1 MASGVKMTRDDVA
14 KIMRDIRRLEGS
26 DVLVGI
32 PSDKIDRDDGEP
44 VNNAILGY
52 IHEYGAPA
60 AGIPARPFLI
70 PGIENAQPRVIKKLE
85 EAAKAALEQHPDDV
99 DKLLHQC
106 GLIAQAEVLAVINSG
121 PPPELKDATLA
132 ARRRRG
138 RTGEVP
144 LIDTG
149 KLRNSIN
156 YVVRKK

>member
-1 MASGVKMTRDDVA
+1 MASGVKMVRDDVA
-14 KIMRDIRRLEGS
+14 KIMRDIKKLTEL

-32 PSDKIDRDDGEP
+32 PSDKTDREDGSP
-44 VNNAILGY
+44 MNNAILGY

-70 PGIENAQPRVIKKLE
+70 PGVQNAQPKVIKHLE
-85 EAAKAALEQHPDDV
+85 AAAKAALEQKPDDV
-99 DKLLHQC
+99 DVFLHRA
-106 GLIAQAEVLAVINSG
+106 GGVATNEAKAVINAG
-121 PPPELKDATLA
+121 VKPDLKDATLA

-144 LIDTG
+144 LIDIG
-149 KLRNSIN
+149 KLRNSIT